1 MNHAELQENFNKS
14 EIVGMYA
21 FYDTKSERYDTPFF
35 CQNDLFAQRHYKMVT
50 DRSETMLNTFQ
61 GDFDLNRLGFVNVL
75 DGSYTEAFGAVVC
88 GQTYKK
94 NQEATKS

>member
-50 DRSETMLNTFQ
+50 DRTDTMLNTFQ
-61 GDFDLNRLGFVNVL
+61 TDFDLVRLGFVNVL
-75 DGSYTEAFGAVVC
+75 DGSYTEAFGYVVS
-88 GQTYKK
+88 GQTVKK
-94 NQEATKS
+94 EKEKTEK